1 MNPSERPTSHTE
13 ERQSLSAWG
22 TQAVL
27 AAVAVG
33 YVTTLGALIV
43 PELGLAVGTFGTLCA
58 SAAFA
63 RNKWTPLGGLR
74 EERLVRSLRK
84 ARVVEGVVVP
94 LRLVESQEGACCAFD
109 HVVHRCEACACTR
122 PCSRAG
128 GRYRAED
135 RGTGRFVVRGDAQ
148 MVLIDGHDVRFASTL
163 GERMTSHFHRLEAG
177 QRVRV
182 HGELI
187 DTTSVDDDVRAL
199 FAGAREVP
207 RVLVPREAGSVLV
220 ETLER

>member
-1 MNPSERPTSHTE
+1 MGDYAEAAGRE
-13 ERQSLSAWG
+13 ERRTNVAAAIVG
-22 TQAVL
+22 VL
-27 AAVAVG
+27 YVAGV
-33 YVTTLGALIV
+33 GALFV
-43 PELGLAVGTFGTLCA
+43 PELGVVAGSLTAAALATT
-58 SAAFA
+58 FA
-63 RNKWTPLGGLR
+63 RDKWTPLRGLR
-74 EERLVRSLRK
+74 EEKLVRSLRK

-94 LRLVESQEGACCAFD
+94 LRPVESQEGACCAFD

-135 RGTGRFVVRGDAQ
+135 RGAGRFVVRNDAQ

-177 QRVRV
+177 QHIRV

-187 DTTSVDDDVRAL
+187 DTTNVDDDVRAL
-199 FAGAREVP
+199 VAGAREIP
-207 RVLVPREAGSVLV
+207 RVLVPREGSSVLV
-220 ETLER
+220 EALDR